1 MENFAIGGRMV
12 HWQVA
17 TSNTRDSLMVLN
29 KGKLVNLTCL
39 HSLKVLLARFLSHQ
53 VGAKW

>member
-1 MENFAIGGRMV
+1 MV

-29 KGKLVNLTCL
+29 KGKLVNLTSL
-39 HSLKVLLARFLSHQ
+39 HSIKVLLARFLSHQ